1 MNIELTKGC
10 IYGSLTI
17 DNKEEIN
24 LLDKERAEIKKSIC
38 KWICREDVSLNEL
51 LRVLI
56 EHYHDEY
63 KCDDEPCECCGDY
76 VETYKWNI

>member
-10 IYGSLTI
+10 VYGSITI
-17 DNKEEIN
+17 DDKEEIN
-24 LLDKERAEIKKSIC
+24 LSDKERAKIKEHIC

-51 LRVLI
+51 LRVLVS
-56 EHYHDEY
+56 HYHDEY